1 MVMLEKILEGIQ
13 VFEFK
18 RGEKVCVQGEEGDAF
33 FVVQQGS
40 LSVSIKKG
48 KLCLMSTI
56 ISL

>member
-1 MVMLEKILEGIQ
+1 MLEKILEGIQ